1 MISTPRMEK
10 LVMGTFLVSM
20 TVANPNTGSSAT
32 VEAVVD
38 TGATL
43 TSLPP
48 SLVEELGIEQE
59 DTARVQLADGSLRD
73 IALGTARLT
82 VEEDRTRTTPVL
94 FAPSEDAP
102 VLLGAVTLESMGFAL
117 DPVGQ
122 RLVPRELLLL

>member
-10 LVMGTFLVSM
+10 VVMGTFLVSM

-43 TSLPP
+43 TTLPP

-82 VEEDRTRTTPVL
+82 VEDRTRTTPVL

-102 VLLGAVTLESMGFAL
+102 VLLGAVTLESMGFAV
-117 DPVGQ
+117 DPVGP